1 MALFVKEDKMQKSG
15 GGLGSQPMSA
25 SDLTPSGT
33 REAQA
38 HLGRGSRVEGKLS
51 FESSVRIDG
60 QIEGEITAQGTL
72 IIGDGAEVNAKI
84 TAHTVIV
91 GGRLNG
97 DVTAQKR
104 IELEPSASVVGN
116 ITTPTLV
123 VKEGAAFEGHC
134 TMGGAERRPDR
145 ERDQRVAIF
154 PAEERG
160 AAARRSSEAAS

>member
-1 MALFVKEDKMQKSG
+1 MAFFVKEDKMQKSG
-15 GGLGSQPMSA
+15 GGLGSQPTSA

-33 REAQA
+33 PEAQA
-38 HLGRGSRVEGKLS
+38 HLRRGSRVEGELS
-51 FESSVRIDG
+51 FESSVRI
-60 QIEGEITAQGTL
+60 EGEITAQDTL

-91 GGRLNG
+91 EGRLNG

-104 IELEPSASVVGN
+104 IQLEPSASVVGN
-116 ITTPTLV
+116 ITTPTLL

-145 ERDQRVAIF
+145 ERDKRVAIF